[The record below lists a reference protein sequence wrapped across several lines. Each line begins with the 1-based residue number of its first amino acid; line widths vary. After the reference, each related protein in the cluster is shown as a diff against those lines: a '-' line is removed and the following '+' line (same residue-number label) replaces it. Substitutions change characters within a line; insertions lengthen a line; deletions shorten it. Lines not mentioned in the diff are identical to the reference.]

1 MDVQEARAVLGVGAR
16 ADQGEVRA
24 AYRRLA
30 LKFHPDRGSRDGGRR
45 FRAVCEAYDAL
56 RGGAGDGG
64 GDDPG
69 AGPRGRSQSE
79 HAPGSGP
86 RRGRGPLDNTMAAA
100 ADSARRSAN
109 GGGAPP
115 AIEYGL
121 APGATSWAGLDNSRR
136 ARLFRLRPSVKVKT
150 LSARRR
156 EDAAR
161 DGQNLLRLA
170 AERSGLRGRGRCVSG
185 GLLVRENG
193 GAWMWVTRLEVT
205 V

>member
-1 MDVQEARAVLGVGAR
+1 M
-16 ADQGEVRA
+16 
-24 AYRRLA
+24 
-30 LKFHPDRGSRDGGRR
+30 FHPDKGSRDGGRR
-45 FRAVCEAYDAL
+45 FRAVREAYDTL

-64 GDDPG
+64 GGDQG
-69 AGPRGRSQSE
+69 AGPRGQGQSD

-86 RRGRGPLDNTMAAA
+86 RRGRGPLDLTMAAA
-100 ADSARRSAN
+100 ADSERRGAN
-109 GGGAPP
+109 GDGAPP

-136 ARLFRLRPSVKVKT
+136 ARLFGLRSSVKIET

-156 EDAAR
+156 DDAALA
-161 DGQNLLRLA
+161 GQTLLRIA

>member
-1 MDVQEARAVLGVGAR
+1 MDAQEARAVLGVGPR
-16 ADQGEVRA
+16 AGPGEIRA

-30 LKFHPDRGSRDGGRR
+30 LEFHPDKGSRDGGRM
-45 FRAVCEAYDAL
+45 FRAVREAYDAL
-56 RGGAGDGG
+56 RGGADQ
-64 GDDPG
+64 G
-69 AGPRGRSQSE
+69 AGPRGRGQSE

-86 RRGRGPLDNTMAAA
+86 RRGRGPLDITMDAA
-100 ADSARRSAN
+100 ADSARRGAN

-121 APGATSWAGLDNSRR
+121 APGATSWDGLVNSRR
-136 ARLFRLRPSVKVKT
+136 ARLFRLRPSVEVET

-156 EDAAR
+156 DDAALA
-161 DGQNLLRLA
+161 GQTLLRIA
-170 AERSGLRGRGRCVSG
+170 AERSGLRSRGRCVSG

-193 GAWMWVTRLEVT
+193 GPWMWVTRLEVT